1 MKKNKDHGVHFLS
14 LLQITK
20 LPWALLIVTCLVS
33 ILQTVLNL
41 LLPNISAQLL
51 SGDFSDQALKTMV
64 WVLTL
69 NAFVLT
75 LRQFFMEIS
84 KSKVT
89 LSFRKAVLQKV
100 LHLETRYFDEHPS
113 GSLIS
118 RITLDTATLS
128 DFIVGA
134 FCYIPSLLYTL
145 CGSFVIIFS
154 YNWRLV
160 VLEAILLPILF
171 GITWLHGRLQFK
183 WYNQIQTKLSVLS
196 GFLAERLLNIPL
208 MKLFVQEEFEE
219 RNGLNTV
226 NELYGTQ
233 KKYMFRLM
241 GVEFLV
247 QFESVVQSI
256 VVVGG
261 GAVLIQ
267 QGHIDLQ
274 QWIAFYLYSGGLVGS
289 VQQLLDYWQR
299 YKQMTGSAKRITEIA
314 AAKEEQSLG
323 SAELPAQN
331 QDIVLEDLSFAYSD
345 GTLALNHISLTFP
358 VNQKTAIVGRSGA
371 GKTTLLYLLER
382 FFEPSSGRILYG
394 GTDISNYSYED
405 WRSSIGYVSQNAAL
419 FSGSIRDNVL
429 YGIHRPVTDAELTAA
444 LEQAQILDF
453 VRSSPDGLDTPVGE
467 NGSKLSG
474 GQRQRVALARL
485 FLSDPRIILLDEAT
499 SSLDA
504 EARAA
509 IHDCFDALAKDRTMI
524 IVSHDLS
531 DSDRADRIVVL
542 DHGVLNAQGPRDEI
556 QQNNPIYRALKNVQE
571 QEVTAHV

>member
-51 SGDFSDQALKTMV
+51 SGDFSYQALKTMV

-256 VVVGG
+256 VVVVG

-299 YKQMTGSAKRITEIA
+299 YKQMTGSAKRITEIS

-331 QDIVLEDLSFAYSD
+331 QDIVLEDLAFAYSD

-358 VNQKTAIVGRSGA
+358 VNQKTALVGRSGA

-394 GTDISNYSYED
+394 STDISNYSYED

-504 EARAA
+504 EARAT

>member
-256 VVVGG
+256 VVVVG

>member
-20 LPWALLIVTCLVS
+20 LPWALLVVTCLVS

-89 LSFRKAVLQKV
+89 LSFRKAIFQKV

-118 RITLDTATLS
+118 RVTLDTATLS
-128 DFIVGA
+128 DFIVGS

-154 YNWRLV
+154 YNLRLV

-247 QFESVVQSI
+247 QFETVVQSI
-256 VVVGG
+256 VVVVG

-289 VQQLLDYWQR
+289 IQQLLDYWQR

-323 SAELPAQN
+323 RAELPAQN
-331 QDIVLEDLSFAYSD
+331 QDIVFDDLSFAYSD
-345 GTLALNHISLTFP
+345 GTLALDHVCLTFP

-382 FFEPSSGRILYG
+382 FFEPLSGRILYG

-444 LEQAQILDF
+444 LAQAQILDF
-453 VRSSPDGLDTPVGE
+453 VQSVPDGLDTPVGE

-542 DHGVLNAQGPRDEI
+542 DHGVPNAQGPRDEI